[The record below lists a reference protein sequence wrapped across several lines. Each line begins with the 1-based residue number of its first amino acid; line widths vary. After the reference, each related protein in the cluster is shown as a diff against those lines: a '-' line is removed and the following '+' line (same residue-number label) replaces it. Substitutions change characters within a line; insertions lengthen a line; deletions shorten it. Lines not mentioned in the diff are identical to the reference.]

1 MNRQILGISLVFV
14 LVAILLGTVLTRR
27 MTRRLGQ
34 LAKYMNDYGKR
45 KTEKEIKIRGGGRE
59 VVDLSHSFNSMIK
72 ERDRAEEALR
82 ASEGKFYL
90 LSEQSM
96 LGIVIIQYGQVQYA
110 NEAFSNIA
118 GYSQKDVLSWKA
130 DEYIKVIHPDHQA
143 MFAEEFLNTSENGSD
158 AVHFQCRIVT
168 KSDTEKWIEIF
179 SRSIRY
185 HSRTANMA
193 TLIDITES
201 KASQEREKMQQQ
213 QLMQADKLVSLGVL
227 VAGIGHEINNP
238 NHTIM
243 SNSALITEAWKSIT
257 PILEAY
263 YEENGDF
270 LMGGLSYKEMRQD
283 MIKHLEGISGGAL
296 RIDTIVSELKKF
308 SRHEE
313 YELNAD
319 IEINRVLESAILLSR
334 SFITKT
340 TSSFHVVYA
349 DNLPLLK
356 GSLQKLEQVILNLI
370 QNACQAL
377 RSREDAI
384 YMATSYD
391 QEKQRIVVTVHDEGV
406 GIRSEDLIRVE
417 DPFFTTKRKE
427 GGTGLGLYIS
437 SSIIE
442 DHHGALSIASEPG
455 KGTTVTVTLPAE

>member
-1 MNRQILGISLVFV
+1 
-14 LVAILLGTVLTRR
+14 
-27 MTRRLGQ
+27 
-34 LAKYMNDYGKR
+34 
-45 KTEKEIKIRGGGRE
+45 
-59 VVDLSHSFNSMIK
+59 
-72 ERDRAEEALR
+72 
-82 ASEGKFYL
+82 
-90 LSEQSM
+90 
-96 LGIVIIQYGQVQYA
+96 
-110 NEAFSNIA
+110 
-118 GYSQKDVLSWKA
+118 
-130 DEYIKVIHPDHQA
+130 
-143 MFAEEFLNTSENGSD
+143 
-158 AVHFQCRIVT
+158 
-168 KSDTEKWIEIF
+168 
-179 SRSIRY
+179 
-185 HSRTANMA
+185 MA

-227 VAGIGHEINNP
+227 VAGIGHELNNP

-334 SFITKT
+334 SFIIKT

-437 SSIIE
+437 SAIIE